1 MSVDQ
6 TSALRLDI
14 RAVLD
19 NKLGRRSRFVPNFVV
34 RALERMICAD
44 RLNELLLHNHGK
56 RGAEFCRG
64 VLADLKVNVHVQGA
78 EKLPDVSHRKV
89 MIVSNHPLGGL
100 DGLALISYF
109 QQRYGGDIY
118 FIVND
123 MLMAVE
129 PLTDVFVPVNKHGAQ
144 NRQTALAIEQV
155 LASDNPVLIFPAGL
169 VSRLGDD
176 GTICDLEWKKMFV
189 NKAVE
194 HQRDVVPVFFSGHNS
209 NFFYKFARW
218 RKRSGLKLNIEMV
231 RLPRELFGHENGTL
245 NIVCGNTL
253 PWQQLKAG
261 AEAASTAAQIKQIVY
276 NLLNQK

>member
-1 MSVDQ
+1 MSEDQ

-19 NKLGRRSRFVPNFVV
+19 SKLGRRSRYVPDFVV
-34 RALERMICAD
+34 RALERVICAD
-44 RLNELLLHNHGK
+44 KLNELLQNNHGK

-64 VLADLKVNVHVQGA
+64 VLADLKVNVAVHG
-78 EKLPDVSHRKV
+78 EDNLPSIDNRRV

-100 DGLALISYF
+100 DGMALISFF

-123 MLMAVE
+123 MLMAIE
-129 PLTDVFVPVNKHGAQ
+129 PLTNVFVPVNKHGAQ
-144 NRQTALAIEQV
+144 NRESALAVERV
-155 LASDNPVLIFPAGL
+155 LESNNPVLIFPAGL

-189 NKAVE
+189 NKAIA
-194 HQRDVVPVFFSGHNS
+194 HQRDVVPVFFSGQNS
-209 NFFYKFARW
+209 KFFYKFARL

-231 RLPRELFGHENGTL
+231 RLPRELFGMENGTL
-245 NIVCGNTL
+245 NIVCGKSL
-253 PWQQLKAG
+253 PWQQLKGG
-261 AEAASTAAQIKQIVY
+261 ANAAATAAQIKKIVY
-276 NLLNQK
+276 NLSNQK